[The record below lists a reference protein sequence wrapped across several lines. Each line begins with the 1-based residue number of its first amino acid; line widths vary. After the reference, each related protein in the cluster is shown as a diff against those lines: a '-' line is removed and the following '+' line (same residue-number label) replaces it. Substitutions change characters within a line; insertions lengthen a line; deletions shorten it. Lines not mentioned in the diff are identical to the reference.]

1 MAKRLTQAHQKK
13 HFLEMKH
20 WIIHWN
26 FFFVKLINYLVPKQ
40 NTHDDGV
47 IIVPF
52 PCEFATEI
60 ELLLSRPGLL
70 S

>member
-1 MAKRLTQAHQKK
+1 
-13 HFLEMKH
+13 MKH